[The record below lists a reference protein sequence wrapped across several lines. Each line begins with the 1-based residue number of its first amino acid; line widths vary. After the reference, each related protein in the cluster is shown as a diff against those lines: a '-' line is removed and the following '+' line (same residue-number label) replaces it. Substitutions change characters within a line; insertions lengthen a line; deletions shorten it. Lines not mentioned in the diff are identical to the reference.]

1 MSKKARSKAAGKR
14 PTKVQKNLEAV
25 PAPTPEPTPVC
36 VPAPAPAPAPE
47 PTPVCVPAPAPA
59 PAPEPTPTPVSEEE
73 AQIPRKSSVID
84 WIKRKWWA
92 FRIYGQL

>member
-25 PAPTPEPTPVC
+25 PAPT
-36 VPAPAPAPAPE
+36 PE

>member
-1 MSKKARSKAAGKR
+1 MAVGKWERMMSKKARSKAAGKR

-25 PAPTPEPTPVC
+25 PAPT
-36 VPAPAPAPAPE
+36 PE

>member
-1 MSKKARSKAAGKR
+1 MAVGKWERMMSKKARSKAAGKR

-25 PAPTPEPTPVC
+25 PAPTPEP
-36 VPAPAPAPAPE
+36 APAPE
-47 PTPVCVPAPAPA
+47 PTPVCAPAPAPA
-59 PAPEPTPTPVSEEE
+59 PAPEPTPTPVREEE